1 MQFLR
6 QFSISKRLWLI
17 FLITVG
23 MFFVFGALALKQSY
37 DLMHSA
43 KAVKTQHI
51 VESTLG
57 TLEHFYEL
65 EKSGASAQQKHKS
78 KLKVLSTSCVMAV
91 MTMCGSMT

>member
-6 QFSISKRLWLI
+6 QVSISKRLWLI

-57 TLEHFYEL
+57 TLEYFRNL
-65 EKSGASAQQKHKS
+65 
-78 KLKVLSTSCVMAV
+78 
-91 MTMCGSMT
+91 